1 MKPIDFITTA
11 KNKETRKEKVYF
23 LFLYFKSKNITKTQM
38 YLQEMVGLT
47 DEELEKEIL
56 DYYKFESKNYEN

>member
-1 MKPIDFITTA
+1 
-11 KNKETRKEKVYF
+11 
-23 LFLYFKSKNITKTQM
+23 M